1 MFYGRRGEIRQ
12 RYREGQEE
20 QLGTLGLVVNVLV
33 LWNTYYMDAA
43 INQLLSEGWEIKEED
58 KARLSPLPHSHINML
73 GRYQFNLPE
82 ELKDGAMRPLR
93 DVETR
98 DELAD
103 LDYW

>member
-1 MFYGRRGEIRQ
+1 
-12 RYREGQEE
+12 
-20 QLGTLGLVVNVLV
+20 
-33 LWNTYYMDAA
+33 
-43 INQLLSEGWEIKEED
+43 
-58 KARLSPLPHSHINML
+58 ML

-93 DVETR
+93 DVEVR